1 MMKLNRLIKV
11 GCLNSPLAC
20 FFLLFSSMGYGGQ
33 FCLLAA
39 ENYYEQLYCE
49 VKAQGQGKRL
59 PSFYDFQKNNE
70 QTQAFLL
77 KRPAAKLGIQVVL
90 PQVKQFVYRDQKPV
104 SEKRVGQTI
113 VDNDTHIGESVIT
126 DHFDSKV
133 GQIAIEASPFDRCVF
148 KAKTI
153 ECAGVSYNLV
163 GNLSNNKLSKGVLD
177 RKNKMNIPAYQG
189 KPGDRRAVS
198 EYLGEAYEQYISKML
213 EIGLGGSTFSYN
225 KFVYFYYD
233 VSDKGIDFSQRFE
246 TMFGY
251 LKQDK
256 QNLAV
261 SERLP
266 ERIHVKKERC
276 DWLRKKTVVCD
287 GGQKNYVYQRY

>member
-1 MMKLNRLIKV
+1 MVWFKKSGFNKRDRFKKR
-11 GCLNSPLAC
+11 CFF
-20 FFLLFSSMGYGGQ
+20 FFLLLSSTSHGGD

-77 KRPAAKLGIQVVL
+77 KRPAARLGIQVVL
-90 PQVKQFVYRDQKPV
+90 PKPQRSTYRVQKPV
-104 SEKRVGQTI
+104 SVTRAKEALVASSSGS
-113 VDNDTHIGESVIT
+113 GEV
-126 DHFDSKV
+126 
-133 GQIAIEASPFDRCVF
+133 EAKSNPFAECIFHPR
-148 KAKTI
+148 KI
-153 ECAGVSYNLV
+153 QCAGVSYNLI
-163 GNLSNNKLSKGVLD
+163 GNLSNNKLSQEVLEG
-177 RKNKMNIPAYQG
+177 KNKINIPYFEG
-189 KPGDRRAVS
+189 EIGDQRALS
-198 EYLGEAYEQYISKML
+198 EYLSKAYGQYIFKML

-225 KFVYFYYD
+225 KFVYLYYD

-261 SERLP
+261 SEKLP
-266 ERIHVKKERC
+266 KNVYFKKERC
-276 DWLRKKTVVCD
+276 DWLRKKMVVCD
-287 GGQKNYVYQRY
+287 GGQKNYIYQRY